1 MAMKPKRTRGFTL
14 IELMIVIVLVGVLAA
29 IALPAYQDQV
39 RKSRRASAESHL
51 SDIAARQQAYLL
63 DSRRYAPDLATL
75 NVTTPPEVSAYYT
88 VTCCGANT
96 NAAPPLFT
104 ASAAPNA
111 TQAPDLGGATL
122 SIDNAGTKLPATY
135 RGSPVW

>member
-1 MAMKPKRTRGFTL
+1 MAMNTTRARGFTL
-14 IELMIVIVLVGVLAA
+14 IELMIVLVVLAVLAA

-63 DSRRYAPDLATL
+63 DSRRYAPNLATL
-75 NVTTPPEVSAYYT
+75 GVTTPPEVSAYYT

-96 NAAPPLFT
+96 NAAPPLFI
-104 ASAAPNA
+104 ASAAPNTA
-111 TQAPDLGGATL
+111 QAPDLGGATL

-135 RGSPVW
+135 NGNTVW